1 MRGLKVPSVALVALV
16 GALASLPDSAV
27 AQAADTAAVD
37 TAASAALARMSAY
50 LRTLKA
56 FQVVANVTTDEVL
69 VDGQRI
75 QLASRVDMVAQAPN
89 KVFAEVSSDR
99 KQRSLFYDGTTFSV
113 WARRSNYYA
122 SVPAPATTAELINV
136 LEEKY
141 GFDLPLVD
149 LFRWGKS
156 TDDVRRLTSAM
167 DLGPS
172 QVEGV
177 TCQHYAFRQEGLDW
191 QIWIQQGDYP
201 LPRKLVLTTLTDE
214 ARPQAAMVYTWN
226 LAPSYN
232 DATFVFNAPAD
243 AKRIV
248 LAELNVA
255 SAGKKP

>member
-1 MRGLKVPSVALVALV
+1 MRGPKSAFVAVVALT
-16 GALASLPDSAV
+16 GALASLPAGAV
-27 AQAADTAAVD
+27 AQTADTATVD
-37 TAASAALARMSAY
+37 TAAIGALERMGVY

-56 FQVVANVTTDEVL
+56 FQVVANLTTDEVL
-69 VDGQRI
+69 IDGQRI
-75 QLASRVDMVAQAPN
+75 QLASRVDMVAHAPN
-89 KVFAEVSSDR
+89 KIFAELTSDR
-99 KQRSLFYDGTTFSV
+99 KQRTLFYDGTTFSV

-122 SVPAPATTAELINV
+122 SVPAPPTTAELLTV

-141 GFDLPLVD
+141 GFDVPLVD

-156 TDDVRRLTSAM
+156 STDAVRLTSAM
-167 DLGPS
+167 NIGPS

-177 TCQHYAFRQEGLDW
+177 TCQQYAFRQEGLDW

-214 ARPQAAMVYTWN
+214 ARPQASFIYTWN

-232 DATFVFNAPAD
+232 EATFVFTAPAD

-255 SAGKKP
+255 TADKKP

>member
-1 MRGLKVPSVALVALV
+1 MREPKCSSFAVVALI
-16 GALASLPDSAV
+16 GALATIPAGAV

-37 TAASAALARMSAY
+37 TAASGALGRMAAY

-56 FQVVANVTTDEVL
+56 FQVVASVTTDEVL

-99 KQRSLFYDGTTFSV
+99 KQRTLFYDGTTFSV

-122 SVPAPATTAELINV
+122 SVPAPPSTAELITV

-141 GFDLPLVD
+141 GFEFPLVD

-156 TDDVRRLTSAM
+156 ADDARRLTSAM

-191 QIWIQQGDYP
+191 QVWIQQGDYP

-226 LAPSYN
+226 LAPSFNN
-232 DATFVFNAPAD
+232 DTFVFNAPAD

-255 SAGKKP
+255 TAGKKP